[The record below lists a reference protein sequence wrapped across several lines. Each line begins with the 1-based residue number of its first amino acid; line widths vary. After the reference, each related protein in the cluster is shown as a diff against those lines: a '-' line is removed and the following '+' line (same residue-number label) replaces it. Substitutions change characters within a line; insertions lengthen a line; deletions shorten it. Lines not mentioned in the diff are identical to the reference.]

1 MNKPAKEKTNKV
13 IRFQTG
19 LQESRRVVSNG
30 LIEKITTFRNTRALD
45 SMATVLITVF
55 GWTAIFV
62 LIGIAGFLIHS
73 SMRAFDEVGIWSMIA
88 GTDWFPTSSDA
99 RYGFL
104 PAQVGSIWVT
114 IVALAACVPIGVLS
128 AVYLSEFAS
137 SRFREIAKAIIEFMV
152 TIPSVVFGLIGL
164 SVLVPLI
171 REYLPV
177 DSGLIGLTAGLI
189 VGVVCLPTII
199 SISEDAL
206 RSVPRELRHGSFALG
221 NTRWQTAYKVILPA
235 ASSGV
240 FAAVMLGMGRAI
252 GETMVVLMLAG
263 NAGIIPGSPLEAART
278 MTGTI
283 AQETGEV
290 VRGSV
295 HFAVLFALGLV
306 LFVSTFIINL
316 IADMVLE
323 RSRKK
328 WRR

>member
-1 MNKPAKEKTNKV
+1 MNNPANTKKNRI

-19 LQESRRVVSNG
+19 LAESGQTTFNG
-30 LIEKITTFRNTRALD
+30 LRNTRGLD
-45 SMATVLITVF
+45 SAATIFISVL

-62 LIGIAGFLIHS
+62 LIGIAAFLIQS
-73 SMRAFDEVGIWSMIA
+73 SLRAFDEVGIWSMIA
-88 GTDWFPTSSDA
+88 GSGWFPTSSNA

-114 IVALAACVPIGVLS
+114 TVALSACVPIGVLS

-137 SRFREIAKAIIEFMV
+137 KRFREAAKTVIEFMV

-164 SVLVPLI
+164 AVLVPLI
-171 REYLPV
+171 RQHLPV
-177 DSGLIGLTAGLI
+177 DSGLVALTAGLV
-189 VGVVCLPTII
+189 VGIVCLPTII

-206 RSVPRELRHGSFALG
+206 RSVPSELRQGSFALG

-263 NAGIIPGSPLEAART
+263 NAGIIPASPLEAART

-295 HFAVLFALGLV
+295 HFSVLFTLGLV
-306 LFVSTFIINL
+306 LFVITFAINL
-316 IADMVLE
+316 FADMILE

>member
-1 MNKPAKEKTNKV
+1 MSKPAKRKNYSV
-13 IRFQTG
+13 RFQTELSQSLAQGHQG
-19 LQESRRVVSNG
+19 LLQRATK
-30 LIEKITTFRNTRALD
+30 LRNTRSLD
-45 SMATVLITVF
+45 SVATVLITIL

-99 RYGFL
+99 RFGFL

-114 IVALAACVPIGVLS
+114 IVALSACVPIGVLS

-137 SRFREIAKAIIEFMV
+137 TRFREMAKAVIEFMV

-164 SVLVPLI
+164 AILVPFI
-171 REYLPV
+171 REHLPV
-177 DSGLIGLTAGLI
+177 DSGLIGLTAGLV
-189 VGVVCLPTII
+189 VGIVCLPTIV

-206 RSVPRELRHGSFALG
+206 RSVPNELRHGSFALG

-240 FAAVMLGMGRAI
+240 FAAIMLGMGRAI

-263 NAGIIPGSPLEAART
+263 NAGIIPTSPLEAART

-290 VRGSV
+290 VRGSI

-306 LFVSTFIINL
+306 LFVSTFVINL
-316 IADMVLE
+316 LADMILE

>member
-1 MNKPAKEKTNKV
+1 VKNNPANQRKNTIV
-13 IRFQTG
+13 RFQTG
-19 LQESRRVVSNG
+19 HTESGYEAAVKKRGS
-30 LIEKITTFRNTRALD
+30 LRNTRTLD
-45 SMATVLITVF
+45 SAATVIITAL

-62 LIGIAGFLIHS
+62 LIGIAGFLVHS
-73 SMRAFDEVGIWSMIA
+73 SLRAFDEVGIWSMIA
-88 GTDWFPTSSDA
+88 GSGWFPTSSDA
-99 RYGFL
+99 RFGFL

-114 IVALAACVPIGVLS
+114 IVALSACVPIGVLS

-137 SRFREIAKAIIEFMV
+137 TRFRETAKTIIEFMV

-164 SVLVPLI
+164 AVLVPLI

-177 DSGLIGLTAGLI
+177 DSGLIGLTAGLV
-189 VGVVCLPTII
+189 VGIVCLPTII

-206 RSVPRELRHGSFALG
+206 RSVPNELRHGSIALG

-240 FAAVMLGMGRAI
+240 FASVMLGMGRAI

-263 NAGIIPGSPLEAART
+263 NAGIIPTSPLEAART

-295 HFAVLFALGLV
+295 HFSVLFALGLV

-316 IADMVLE
+316 SADMVLE